1 MHDEAQ
7 NGTSSDL
14 FFFLL
19 PITYRKRL
27 TNLKSNEML
36 HTLNI
41 LPEQLREWND
51 ALEFNSRN
59 LECFRE
65 KKIGAREV
73 VLKAM

>member
-1 MHDEAQ
+1 MDDEAQ

-27 TNLKSNEML
+27 ANLKSNGML
-36 HTLNI
+36 HILNM

-59 LECFRE
+59 LERFGE
-65 KKIGAREV
+65 KKLEHV
-73 VLKAM
+73 E